1 MKLSFQFISIMLFGL
16 ILASCISN
24 GNENIKP
31 VPNTLGDSP
40 LTPFPIDLD
49 ASYQYWS
56 GGEFEEL
63 TVYSL
68 TQGVSQAAHDA
79 FVVCG
84 LDDKVIETLVNSY
97 LADGSEKQVLMA
109 GDLESEPLWEVV
121 MTVMPLTPDIYLVTC
136 SGERT

>member
-1 MKLSFQFISIMLFGL
+1 MKLSIQLIGIMLFSL

-24 GNENIKP
+24 GNENIEP
-31 VPNTLGDSP
+31 VPSTLNDSS

-49 ASYQYWS
+49 TSQQQS
-56 GGEFEEL
+56 GEFEEL
-63 TVYSL
+63 PIYSL

-79 FVVCG
+79 FITCG

-97 LADGSEKQVLMA
+97 LADGSEKQVLIA

-121 MTVMPLTPDIYLVTC
+121 MTVTPLTPDIYLVTC